1 MADSHHKIRGYLRQ
15 NGETNMQKYNLD
27 VIVGLTNWGY
37 TIEKPTTAML
47 SAVPQEH
54 IDFVSKD
61 YYTRDIYTATG
72 TLSTKVYK
80 NLPIIAARFPCI
92 TLQTAADTV
101 TLDCGFWK
109 LTISGASNG
118 DTSIR
123 IIDWLIDISSSQF
136 NATRIICISS
146 QTSFQVEAKKR
157 STVTTPDVE
166 LNITLLIEEL

>member
-15 NGETNMQKYNLD
+15 NGETNMQKYTLD
-27 VIVGLTNWGY
+27 DIVGLTNWGY

-47 SAVPQEH
+47 TAVPQEH

-72 TLSTKVYK
+72 TLATKVYK
-80 NLPIIAARFPCI
+80 NLPITAARFPCI

-101 TLDCGFWK
+101 TVDCGFWK

-118 DTSIR
+118 DASVR

-157 STVTTPDVE
+157 GTVTTPDIE
-166 LNITLLIEEL
+166 LNITLLLEEL